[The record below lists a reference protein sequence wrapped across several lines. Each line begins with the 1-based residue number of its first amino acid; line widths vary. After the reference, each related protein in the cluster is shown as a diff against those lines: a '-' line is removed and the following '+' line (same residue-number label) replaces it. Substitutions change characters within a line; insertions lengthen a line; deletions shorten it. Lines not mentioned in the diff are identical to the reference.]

1 MEERNVL
8 EYAEVIIDRQRD
20 KINDLEKKLIE
31 LRSKSEELQK
41 SAVKNDEENKNLR
54 LELNRKN
61 DNDVILSMQ
70 LNKENEFLQK
80 ISILEKQLLKR
91 DTLLEELNN
100 LLKKRKY
107 EYEVLLQEKE
117 NLINTVS
124 MLRSDI
130 CKNRKNEKLKEQEL
144 LNNEK
149 ENENLL
155 NLYKN
160 NNEELNI
167 TKRCLIQIESE
178 LHLYKKQNENQ
189 KNEIQKLYKIISC
202 MNKEKILAPPIVLA
216 LQNDYVKHK
225 KYGYAD
231 DYTKNGA
238 LIESLSPYNAHS
250 SVNIFSADTTIMKG
264 NKSTTLKRINE
275 SDPQGDIACDENLLK
290 LNIIQSQ
297 EQKALFNKILDTLNK
312 VQDNKTNFFFS
323 SMVMHYFQKKK
334 QNNLIYSDSV
344 SIDNT
349 ASDEVYF
356 SENPSSISSSND
368 SLEKVE
374 HSKRENNKNKEN
386 EKDRDNKKKK
396 NTQSDYSSKKYKN
409 KSNKLKKKHNKV
421 FSTRS
426 NTNSSKSSIENDYS
440 EGNDNKHSNS
450 EDSFDSFNSS
460 LSDSDQNDDDHSQ
473 TGINE
478 MNNNTV
484 KNKYTTKKKDIFNY
498 ENYKEKYIGITRKG
512 LFIYN
517 KKGDEEP
524 IHVILSKNV
533 TNVKMLDNNQI
544 YCFEHTTIDNKREN
558 HYFLIKDNDKFL
570 RMFYALQYADFINN
584 SYSNMKNKNKIKY
597 GYNEWDNYKYDD
609 RKKYN
614 KEHDRTNIKNNYNNN
629 KSEDD
634 SDSKTSYSVVSDI
647 TVNIFTPN
655 GVDKKGNH
663 IPYVCNNVLL
673 KANPNHNHL
682 LLINFGENSKIINCK
697 DYKMKHKNNKII
709 LYFNNLKDQH
719 IIIPKDKK
727 STKTLQSI
735 LTKMAWEKKT
745 KDNAQNN
752 DSSSTDSYLNINNA
766 VSKPSAKISNE
777 SDGKEFKENIMD
789 RETEKG
795 ILRETKKKGRSR
807 SRSRSRSKS
816 RSRSRSKEPNI
827 EKERLTYHENA
838 NKNQSKNDNHLTNHS
853 KSNEGNKNETESEK
867 DADTIKSNSLS
878 NISSSSKTNDIFAIK
893 NNTLYICKDGKP
905 FKKNQTS
912 YNEETAFAF
921 HNENLLVLHD
931 DKSQE
936 LTFINKKDNQDKET
950 YIFHYPIKDKYDH
963 ILSQLNKNKFNVVQ
977 KSAYYKKIKQAGE
990 DNQDGAN
997 KKEGDNNVAGND
1009 LSNVKK
1015 EAGLFKKQKEDQFI
1029 KNNQIV
1035 VIEKGSLLIYTDY
1048 GNENSVPILKY
1059 TSDACEVVANDQNRE
1074 ISIKDTST
1082 NSNEKIVLDC
1092 LNKSEFYRWKSAL
1105 CFGGFIKGESI
1116 NSSLMNL
1123 KKHIFSINLF
1133 DDPNL
1138 KSLIKA
1144 ESNFIYIYPD
1154 ENLDKPLFSFN
1165 KDKIELVTF
1174 PDLRKIRVYLQ
1185 RDTIYEQRYDILIP
1199 LARDFANIKNQIEK
1213 NNYYTLSQKKT
1224 HKIKKPF
1231 VLCKTNIIAIHKN
1244 KYKLT
1249 PEIVMKKKNTTV
1261 TFDKKKNTIIFNIK
1275 NEADNNLNET
1285 KTLTLSNE
1293 INFNKWI
1300 VTLKIAS
1307 FISGYTLH
1315 ENYMAP
1321 SITFGHTCP
1330 EATNLFRKRSIFESI
1345 FRKKS

>member
-202 MNKEKILAPPIVLA
+202 MNKEKVLAPPIVLA
-216 LQNDYVKHK
+216 LQNDYAKYK
-225 KYGYAD
+225 KYEYVD
-231 DYTKNGA
+231 EYTKNGA
-238 LIESLSPYNAHS
+238 LIESPSPYNAHN
-250 SVNIFSADTTIMKG
+250 SVNVFSAETTIMKG

-275 SDPQGDIACDENLLK
+275 SDPQGNIACDENLLK

-312 VQDNKTNFFFS
+312 VQDNQTNFFFS

-334 QNNLIYSDSV
+334 QNNLIYSDSISV
-344 SIDNT
+344 DNT
-349 ASDEVYF
+349 VSDEIKS
-356 SENPSSISSSND
+356 SENSSSISNSDDN
-368 SLEKVE
+368 LEKAGN
-374 HSKRENNKNKEN
+374 SKREKNKNKEN
-386 EKDRDNKKKK
+386 EKDKYNKKKK
-396 NTQSDYSSKKYKN
+396 NTQHDYSPKKYKN
-409 KSNKLKKKHNKV
+409 KSNKLKKTHNKV
-421 FSTRS
+421 FSARS

-460 LSDSDQNDDDHSQ
+460 LSDSDQNGDNHSQ
-473 TGINE
+473 TGIKE
-478 MNNNTV
+478 MNNNTM

-512 LFIYN
+512 VFIYN

-524 IHVILSKNV
+524 VHIILSKN
-533 TNVKMLDNNQI
+533 TKNVKMLDNNQI
-544 YCFEHTTIDNKREN
+544 YFFEHTTIDNKREN
-558 HYFLIKDNDKFL
+558 HYFLIKDNDKIL

-584 SYSNMKNKNKIKY
+584 SYHSNMKNKNKTKY

-614 KEHDRTNIKNNYNNN
+614 KEHDKTNIKNNYNNN
-629 KSEDD
+629 KFEND
-634 SDSKTSYSVVSDI
+634 SDSKTSYSAVSDI

-655 GVDKKGNH
+655 GIDKKGNH

-682 LLINFGENSKIINCK
+682 LLINFGEDSKIINCK

-719 IIIPKDKK
+719 IIIPKNKK
-727 STKTLQSI
+727 STRTLQSI
-735 LTKMAWEKKT
+735 LTKMVWENKT
-745 KDNAQNN
+745 KDTAQNS
-752 DSSSTDSYLNINNA
+752 DSSSADSYLNINND
-766 VSKPSAKISNE
+766 VSQPSVKMSNE
-777 SDGKEFKENIMD
+777 SDGKEITENIMD
-789 RETEKG
+789 REMEKG
-795 ILRETKKKGRSR
+795 VLRETKKKGRSR
-807 SRSRSRSKS
+807 SRSRSRSKEQS
-816 RSRSRSKEPNI
+816 I
-827 EKERLTYHENA
+827 EKERLTYHDNA

-878 NISSSSKTNDIFAIK
+878 NISDSSKKTDIFAIK

-912 YNEETAFAF
+912 YNEENAFAF
-921 HNENLLVLHD
+921 HNENLQVLQD
-931 DKSQE
+931 DKAQE
-936 LTFINKKDNQDKET
+936 LTFINKKDSHDKET

-963 ILSQLNKNKFNVVQ
+963 ILSQLNKNKFNVAQ
-977 KSAYYKKIKQAGE
+977 KSAYYKKIKEAEE
-990 DNQDGAN
+990 DNQDESN
-997 KKEGDNNVAGND
+997 KKEGDINTPGNA

-1015 EAGLFKKQKEDQFI
+1015 AAGLYKKQKEDQFI

-1035 VIEKGSLLIYTDY
+1035 VIEKGSLLIYTNY

-1059 TSDACEVVANDQNRE
+1059 TSDACEVIANDQNRE
-1074 ISIKDTST
+1074 ISIKDTSS

-1105 CFGGFIKGESI
+1105 CFGGFIKGENIS
-1116 NSSLMNL
+1116 SSLMNL

-1138 KSLIKA
+1138 KSLIKI

-1154 ENLDKPLFSFN
+1154 EKLDKPLFSFN
-1165 KDKIELVTF
+1165 KDKIELVVF

-1199 LARDFANIKNQIEK
+1199 LARDFANIKSQLEK
-1213 NNYYTLSQKKT
+1213 YNYYTLSQKKT

-1249 PEIVMKKKNTTV
+1249 PELIMKKKNTTV
-1261 TFDKKKNTIIFNIK
+1261 TFDKKKHAIIFNIK
-1275 NEADNNLNET
+1275 SETDKNLNET

-1330 EATNLFRKRSIFESI
+1330 EAMSLFRKRSIFESL

>member
-20 KINDLEKKLIE
+20 KINDLEKKLVE

-41 SAVKNDEENKNLR
+41 NAVKNDEENKNLR

-225 KYGYAD
+225 KYGYVD
-231 DYTKNGA
+231 EYTKNGA
-238 LIESLSPYNAHS
+238 LIESPSPYNAHS
-250 SVNIFSADTTIMKG
+250 SVNVFSADTTIMKG

-275 SDPQGDIACDENLLK
+275 NDPQGDIGYDENLLK

-312 VQDNKTNFFFS
+312 VQDNQTNFFFS

-334 QNNLIYSDSV
+334 QKNLIYSDSI

-349 ASDEVYF
+349 ISDEIYS
-356 SENPSSISSSND
+356 SENSSSISSSND
-368 SLEKVE
+368 SLEKAE

-386 EKDRDNKKKK
+386 EKDNKKKK

-409 KSNKLKKKHNKV
+409 KRNKLKKKHNKV
-421 FSTRS
+421 FSTSS
-426 NTNSSKSSIENDYS
+426 NTNSSKSSIENDDS

-450 EDSFDSFNSS
+450 EDSLDSFNSS
-460 LSDSDQNDDDHSQ
+460 LSDSDQNDDNNSQ
-473 TGINE
+473 ISINE

-512 LFIYN
+512 IFIYN

-524 IHVILSKNV
+524 IHIILNKNT
-533 TNVKMLDNNQI
+533 TNVKILDNNQI
-544 YCFEHTTIDNKREN
+544 YCFEHITIDNKREN
-558 HYFLIKDNDKFL
+558 HYFLVKDSDKNL
-570 RMFYALQYADFINN
+570 RMFYALQYADFISNN
-584 SYSNMKNKNKIKY
+584 YHSNMKNKNKTKY

-655 GVDKKGNH
+655 GIDKKGNH

-673 KANPNHNHL
+673 KANPNQNHI
-682 LLINFGENSKIINCK
+682 LLINFGEDSKIINCK

-719 IIIPKDKK
+719 IIIPKNKK

-735 LTKMAWEKKT
+735 LTKMAWEKET

-752 DSSSTDSYLNINNA
+752 DSSSEDSYLNINNA
-766 VSKPSAKISNE
+766 VSHPSAKMSNE
-777 SDGKEFKENIMD
+777 SDGKEITENVMN
-789 RETEKG
+789 REIEKG
-795 ILRETKKKGRSR
+795 VLKETKKKGRSR
-807 SRSRSRSKS
+807 S

-838 NKNQSKNDNHLTNHS
+838 NKSQPKNYSHLTNLS

-867 DADTIKSNSLS
+867 YADSVKSNSLS
-878 NISSSSKTNDIFAIK
+878 NISSSSKINDIFAIK

-912 YNEETAFAF
+912 YNEEDAFVF
-921 HNENLLVLHD
+921 HNENLLVLQD
-931 DKSQE
+931 DKGQE

-950 YIFHYPIKDKYDH
+950 YLFHYPIKDKYDH
-963 ILSQLNKNKFNVVQ
+963 ILSQLNKNKFNVEQ
-977 KSAYYKKIKQAGE
+977 KSAYYKKLKQAEE
-990 DNQDGAN
+990 DNKNGPS
-997 KKEGDNNVAGND
+997 KKEGDINAAEND
-1009 LSNVKK
+1009 LSNIKK
-1015 EAGLFKKQKEDQFI
+1015 EAGLYKKQKEDQFI

-1035 VIEKGSLLIYTDY
+1035 VIEKGLLLIYTNY

-1059 TSDACEVVANDQNRE
+1059 TANACEVVANDQNRE
-1074 ISIKDTST
+1074 ISIKDISP

-1105 CFGGFIKGESI
+1105 CFGGFIKGKEI
-1116 NSSLMNL
+1116 NNSLMNL

-1133 DDPNL
+1133 DDPSL
-1138 KSLIKA
+1138 KSLIQA

-1154 ENLDKPLFSFN
+1154 DKLDKPLFSFN
-1165 KDKIELVTF
+1165 KDKIELVMF

-1199 LARDFANIKNQIEK
+1199 LARDFTNIKNQIEK
-1213 NNYYTLSQKKT
+1213 YNYYTLSQKKT

-1249 PEIVMKKKNTTV
+1249 PEIVMKKKNTNV
-1261 TFDKKKNTIIFNIK
+1261 TFDKTKNTIIFNIK
-1275 NEADNNLNET
+1275 NETNSKLNET
-1285 KTLTLSNE
+1285 KILTLSNE

-1300 VTLKIAS
+1300 VALKIAS

-1330 EATNLFRKRSIFESI
+1330 EATSLFRKRSIFESL

>member
-1 MEERNVL
+1 MEEKNVL

-100 LLKKRKY
+100 LLKKRKH

-117 NLINTVS
+117 NLINTIS
-124 MLRSDI
+124 MLRSDV
-130 CKNRKNEKLKEQEL
+130 CKNRKNDKLKEQEL

-216 LQNDYVKHK
+216 LQNDYAKYK
-225 KYGYAD
+225 KYGYVD
-231 DYTKNGA
+231 EYTKNGA
-238 LIESLSPYNAHS
+238 LIEAPSQYNAHG
-250 SVNIFSADTTIMKG
+250 SVNILSTDNTIMKG

-275 SDPQGDIACDENLLK
+275 NDPQGNISCDENLLK

-312 VQDNKTNFFFS
+312 AQDNQTNFFFS
-323 SMVMHYFQKKK
+323 SMVLHYFQKQKK
-334 QNNLIYSDSV
+334 KNSIYSSSA

-349 ASDEVYF
+349 VSNEINF
-356 SENPSSISSSND
+356 SENSSTISSSDD
-368 SLEKVE
+368 SLEKE
-374 HSKRENNKNKEN
+374 RYSKREKNKNKEN
-386 EKDRDNKKKK
+386 EKDRENKKKK
-396 NTQSDYSSKKYKN
+396 NTQYDYSSKKYKN
-409 KSNKLKKKHNKV
+409 KSNNLKKKRNQVSSKY
-421 FSTRS
+421 S
-426 NTNSSKSSIENDYS
+426 NTNSTKSYIENDYA
-440 EGNDNKHSNS
+440 EGNDNSNNDNKYNNS
-450 EDSFDSFNSS
+450 EDSIDSFNSS
-460 LSDSDQNDDDHSQ
+460 LSDSYQNDDDHSQ

-478 MNNNTV
+478 MNSNNV
-484 KNKYTTKKKDIFNY
+484 KNKYNAKKNDIFNY

-524 IHVILSKNV
+524 IHIILSKN
-533 TNVKMLDNNQI
+533 TKNVKMLDNNQI
-544 YCFEHTTIDNKREN
+544 YCFEHTTLDNKREK
-558 HYFLIKDNDKFL
+558 HYFLIKDGDKYL
-570 RMFYALQYADFINN
+570 RMFYALQYADFIKN
-584 SYSNMKNKNKIKY
+584 SYNNVKNKNKTKY
-597 GYNEWDNYKYDD
+597 VYNEWDNHKYDG
-609 RKKYN
+609 RKKFN
-614 KEHDRTNIKNNYNNN
+614 KEHERTNIKKNNN
-629 KSEDD
+629 KYEDD
-634 SDSKTSYSVVSDI
+634 SDSKTSYSAVSDI

-655 GVDKKGNH
+655 GIDKKGNH

-673 KANPNHNHL
+673 KANPNNNHL

-697 DYKMKHKNNKII
+697 DYKLKCKNNKII

-719 IIIPKDKK
+719 ILIPKNKR
-727 STKTLQSI
+727 STKTLQNI
-735 LTKMAWEKKT
+735 LTKMVWEKKKK
-745 KDNAQNN
+745 KDDAQNSDN
-752 DSSSTDSYLNINNA
+752 NSANSYLNINND
-766 VSKPSAKISNE
+766 VSQSSVKMSNE
-777 SDGKEFKENIMD
+777 SDSKEISDNIMD
-789 RETEKG
+789 REIDKDV
-795 ILRETKKKGRSR
+795 LRETKKKG
-807 SRSRSRSKS
+807 KLK
-816 RSRSRSKEPNI
+816 SKELSI
-827 EKERLTYHENA
+827 EKEQLTHHENV
-838 NKNQSKNDNHLTNHS
+838 NKNQSKNDNYQTNHS
-853 KSNEGNKNETESEK
+853 KSNDENKNETESEK
-867 DADTIKSNSLS
+867 DADTIKSNTLS
-878 NISSSSKTNDIFAIK
+878 NMSDSSKQNETFAIK
-893 NNTLYICKDGKP
+893 NKTLYICKDGKP

-912 YNEETAFAF
+912 YNEENAFAF
-921 HNENLLVLHD
+921 HNDNLQILQD
-931 DKSQE
+931 DKAQE
-936 LTFINKKDNQDKET
+936 LTFINKKDNGDEET
-950 YIFHYPIKDKYDH
+950 YVFHYPMKNKYDH
-963 ILSQLNKNKFNVVQ
+963 ILSQLNKNKFNIVQ
-977 KSAYYKKIKQAGE
+977 KSAYDKIKQADE
-990 DNQDGAN
+990 ANQDEEN
-997 KKEGDNNVAGND
+997 KKVEDINTGGNP
-1009 LSNVKK
+1009 LSNVKI
-1015 EAGLFKKQKEDQFI
+1015 EAGLYKKQKEDQFI

-1035 VIEKGSLLIYTDY
+1035 VIEKGLLLIYTNY

-1059 TSDACEVVANDQNRE
+1059 TPDACEVIANDQNRE
-1074 ISIKDTST
+1074 ISIKDTTSI
-1082 NSNEKIVLDC
+1082 SNEKIVLDC
-1092 LNKSEFYRWKSAL
+1092 LNKTEFYRWKSAL
-1105 CFGGFIKGESI
+1105 CFGGFIKGETV
-1116 NSSLMNL
+1116 NTSLMNL

-1133 DDPNL
+1133 DDPNM
-1138 KSLIKA
+1138 KSLIKT
-1144 ESNFIYIYPD
+1144 ERDFIYIYPD
-1154 ENLDKPLFSFN
+1154 EKMEKPLFSFN
-1165 KDKIELVTF
+1165 KDKIELVIF

-1185 RDTIYEQRYDILIP
+1185 RDTIYEQRYDILVP
-1199 LARDFANIKNQIEK
+1199 LARDFANIKSQIEK
-1213 NNYYTLSQKKT
+1213 YNYYTLSQKKT
-1224 HKIKKPF
+1224 QKIKKPF

-1244 KYKLT
+1244 KYKLM
-1249 PEIVMKKKNTTV
+1249 PEIIMKKKNTTV
-1261 TFDKKKNTIIFNIK
+1261 TFDKKKLTIIFNIK
-1275 NEADNNLNET
+1275 NEADNKHNET
-1285 KTLTLSNE
+1285 KTITLSNE

-1330 EATNLFRKRSIFESI
+1330 EATSLFRKRSIFESI